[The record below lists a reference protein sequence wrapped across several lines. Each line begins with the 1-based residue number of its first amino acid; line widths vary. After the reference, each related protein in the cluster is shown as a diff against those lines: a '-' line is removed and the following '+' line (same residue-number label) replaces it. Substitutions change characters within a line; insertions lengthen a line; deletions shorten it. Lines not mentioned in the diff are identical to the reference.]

1 MKQNFL
7 IWYNQNRWQ
16 WFSAGVILLLTPDSG
31 GRASDYWLP
40 SPCRVLSCAVRAPT
54 LGPPLLDHVTSG
66 SVPRLAKLRFPQL
79 QDGTTVSCISLAV
92 VRIRWYHLCQV
103 LRTVSN
109 TQSVLATTIM
119 IPANSGSLQVR
130 TGHLE
135 DPCLPPRL
143 QGPCLASQPSPGV
156 SLCGEWGQPIGRHSP
171 EQSFKQQCPETQTL
185 EDFSDPKTY

>member
-1 MKQNFL
+1 M
-7 IWYNQNRWQ
+7 
-16 WFSAGVILLLTPDSG
+16 
-31 GRASDYWLP
+31 
-40 SPCRVLSCAVRAPT
+40 APQY
-54 LGPPLLDHVTSG
+54 HV
-66 SVPRLAKLRFPQL
+66 FH
-79 QDGTTVSCISLAV
+79 LAV

-156 SLCGEWGQPIGRHSP
+156 ALRGEWGQSIGRHSP

-185 EDFSDPKTY
+185 EDFSGPKAYRCPDSQSPLPTSSLKAGVLLGGRGAGGRGDDG